1 MEENIKGFIMPIS
14 EVAPHEHGAGHNP
27 HHVQVYRFVR
37 SSTEALNGGGKE
49 PSKHITRFLHKFEP
63 GGGFDENYRENN
75 AEMPIF
81 DMDNISGNFRSSSIY
96 FGNIEKTIGADT
108 VIYCPSNVKHS
119 MINVGKGL
127 AKLIM
132 VSGSGEGEKREVGLY
147 KKRKQEYY

>member
-1 MEENIKGFIMPIS
+1 MEENRKGFIIPIS
-14 EVAPHEHGAGHNP
+14 EVAPHEHGVGHNP

-49 PSKHITRFLHKFEP
+49 PSKHITLFLLRFET

-81 DMDNISGNFRSSSIY
+81 DMVYYVISGRVRFTL
-96 FGNIEKTIGADT
+96 GEIEKTVGADT

-119 MINVGKGL
+119 MINVGKSL

-132 VSGSGEGEKREVGLY
+132 VSGSGEGEKMGAPVY
-147 KKRKQEYY
+147 TKKKAGN